1 MHRPAW
7 FVYAFV
13 RSQDTSAAARQM
25 KIMIVD
31 DHQEMR
37 RLLRSALR
45 HLTTEFVECAD
56 GAEAVAEFTQQRP
69 DWTIMDIAM
78 KPMDGLEAT
87 RRIRSCDANS
97 RILILTQHDTPQ
109 MRTAALNAGAVAVLS
124 KDNLV
129 DVAVILGK
137 VRDAA
142 STDPAVEP

>member
-1 MHRPAW
+1 
-7 FVYAFV
+7 
-13 RSQDTSAAARQM
+13 
-25 KIMIVD
+25 
-31 DHQEMR
+31 
-37 RLLRSALR
+37 
-45 HLTTEFVECAD
+45 
-56 GAEAVAEFTQQRP
+56 
-69 DWTIMDIAM
+69 MDIAM

-97 RILILTQHDTPQ
+97 RILILTQHATPQ
-109 MRTAALNAGAVAVLS
+109 MRAAALNAGAVAVLS

>member
-1 MHRPAW
+1 MHHP
-7 FVYAFV
+7 F
-13 RSQDTSAAARQM
+13 SQSHIGCRARQM

-87 RRIRSCDANS
+87 RRIKSCDANS
-97 RILILTQHDTPQ
+97 RILILTQHATPQ
-109 MRTAALNAGAVAVLS
+109 MRAAALNAGAVAVLS

-137 VRDAA
+137 AAAGAA
-142 STDPAVEP
+142 SVDPAVEP

>member
-1 MHRPAW
+1 
-7 FVYAFV
+7 
-13 RSQDTSAAARQM
+13 
-25 KIMIVD
+25 
-31 DHQEMR
+31 
-37 RLLRSALR
+37 
-45 HLTTEFVECAD
+45 VECAD

-109 MRTAALNAGAVAVLS
+109 MRIAALNAGAVAVLS